1 MISVGARNRY
11 GHPHTDVLNRVVG
24 SGARILRTDL
34 SGDIVI
40 RARRSGLHDVRTE
53 W

>member
-11 GHPHTDVLNRVVG
+11 GHPHFDVVNRIEEF
-24 SGARILRTDL
+24 GARVLRTDL
-34 SGDIVI
+34 DGDIVI
-40 RARRSGLHDVRTE
+40 RARRSGLYEVRAE

>member
-11 GHPHTDVLNRVVG
+11 GHPHSDVVSRISE
-24 SGARILRTDL
+24 SGTRILRTDL
-34 SGDIVI
+34 NGDIVI